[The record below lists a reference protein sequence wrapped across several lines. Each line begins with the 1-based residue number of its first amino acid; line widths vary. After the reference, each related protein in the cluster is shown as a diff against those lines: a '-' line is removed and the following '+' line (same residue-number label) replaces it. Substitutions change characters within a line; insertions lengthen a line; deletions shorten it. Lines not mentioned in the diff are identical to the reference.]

1 MGMRNFK
8 TVVRRGTLLILLWG
22 LLLPL
27 GAAAQTSDSE
37 SATFDATLD
46 AVVRIDLF
54 ATPGNVTITD
64 ADLVD
69 RYFTLGDLVFDIYA
83 ISNYRVTATKTTTGT
98 PPIDTATILEAQILE
113 PGGFAPFED
122 GEDSLIESFTDL
134 PEGPA
139 TIDWMTGGN
148 TQPGTD
154 NKVRV
159 TADLRLDLAAL
170 GDNISGNIYTFQIT
184 LTVTEE

>member
-1 MGMRNFK
+1 MIKRGFRYGLALLML
-8 TVVRRGTLLILLWG
+8 VVPVLTS
-22 LLLPL
+22 
-27 GAAAQTSDSE
+27 AQTSDSE
-37 SATFDATLD
+37 STSFDATLN

-54 ATPGNVTITD
+54 ATPGDVSITN
-64 ADLVD
+64 ADLVN
-69 RYFTLGDLVFDIYA
+69 RFFTLGDLVFDIYA

-98 PPIDTATILEAQILE
+98 PSIDTAQILEAQIIE
-113 PGGFAPFED
+113 PGGFSPFEH
-122 GEDSLIESFTDL
+122 GEDSLIPSFTDI
-134 PEGPA
+134 PESPT

-170 GDNISGNIYTFQIT
+170 GDNQSGATYTFQIT